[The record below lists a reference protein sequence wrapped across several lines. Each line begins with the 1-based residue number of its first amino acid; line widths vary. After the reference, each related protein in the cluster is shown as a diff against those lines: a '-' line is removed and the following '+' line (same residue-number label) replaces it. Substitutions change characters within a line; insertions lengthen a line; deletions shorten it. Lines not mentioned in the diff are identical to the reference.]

1 MLLTNSM
8 EAACYLPT
16 VWRLHVTYQQY
27 GGCML
32 LTNSMEAACY
42 LPTVWR
48 LHVTYQQYGGCMLL
62 PTVWRLHVTYQQYE
76 GCMLLTN
83 SMEAACYLPT
93 GRFVI
98 VKNADCQLPQLGRD
112 WLWKLH
118 LNWPRMLSSLV
129 CGDP

>member
-62 PTVWRLHVTYQQYE
+62 
-76 GCMLLTN
+76 TN

-98 VKNADCQLPQLGRD
+98 VQIFSF
-112 WLWKLH
+112 
-118 LNWPRMLSSLV
+118 LNWV
-129 CGDP
+129 ATGYGNYT